1 MEVEN
6 VGVMSVSDECE
17 FGRRESVTSPDR
29 TVITFVSLYRAA
41 SKPP

>member
-17 FGRRESVTSPDR
+17 FGRRESVTSFMLKSG
-29 TVITFVSLYRAA
+29 I
-41 SKPP
+41 